1 MKKDKKQGK
10 IGKHSLWSIII
21 TAIYGIAAAAFLI
34 ALLLLDVLPLGYF
47 AIVAV
52 LMGIVSAVLVRGV
65 FFSKHHGKKQATAAV
80 IASILAVF
88 LIAGTAMI
96 SGTLSFFNHILAG
109 NQSYDYHVVVRS
121 DSDYEKVKDI
131 ENETVSVLN
140 IQSDVQESA
149 KKELKKDVSVSF
161 KTEAILSDMTSKL
174 LNGETNVLLMSSA
187 YYDMA
192 LEEDNGFTSET
203 TRILKTYKITVESK
217 EGASNVDPT
226 KDPFSVF
233 VSGIDTTGSISNASR
248 SDVNMVMTVN
258 PTERKILLTSIPRDY
273 YVTLHSY
280 GALDKLTHAGIY
292 GAEESKATIADLL
305 DMEIQ
310 YHLKV
315 NFTTVTGLVDALG
328 GITVVSDKAFTS
340 RDGFS
345 YVEGENYLN
354 GEQALSF
361 ARERKAFAAG
371 DRQRVKNQQA
381 VISGVI
387 NKATGSTAILTQY
400 NNLLTAIAD
409 NMEISMSAKDMKSLV
424 KMQLSDMRGWDIET
438 YSLDGSGSTEAV
450 YSIPGAYA
458 YVMIP
463 DQETVD
469 EAKRKIN
476 EVINGAVDEK

>member
-1 MKKDKKQGK
+1 MKKDKNQENR
-10 IGKHSLWSIII
+10 GKHSLWSIII
-21 TAIYGIAAAAFLI
+21 TAVYGIAAIAFLV

-109 NQSYDYHVVVRS
+109 NQSYDYHVVVRN
-121 DSDYEKVKDI
+121 DSDYKKIKDI
-131 ENETVSVLN
+131 ENENVSVLN

-149 KKELKKDVSVSF
+149 KEELQKDVSVSF
-161 KTEAILSDMTSKL
+161 KTEAILSDMTNKL
-174 LNGETNVLLMSSA
+174 LNGESNVILMSSA

-192 LEEDNGFTSET
+192 LEEEDAFTTET
-203 TRILKTYKITVESK
+203 TRILKTYKITVET
-217 EGASNVDPT
+217 GNASANLDPT
-226 KDPFSVF
+226 KDPFSIY

-258 PTERKILLTSIPRDY
+258 PEERKILLTSIPRDY

-305 DMEIQ
+305 GMDIQ

-328 GITVVSDKAFTS
+328 GITVVSDKTFTS

-381 VISGVI
+381 VISGII

-400 NNLLTAIAD
+400 NNLLAAIAE

-438 YSLDGSGSTEAV
+438 YSLDGAGSTEAV
-450 YSIPGAYA
+450 YSIPGAHA

-476 EVINGAVDEK
+476 EVIHGAVDEE

>member
-10 IGKHSLWSIII
+10 MGKHSLWSIII
-21 TAIYGIAAAAFLI
+21 TAVYGIAAIAFLVAI
-34 ALLLLDVLPLGYF
+34 LLLDVLPLGYF
-47 AIVAV
+47 AVVAV
-52 LMGIVSAVLVRGV
+52 LMGIVSAGLIRGV

-80 IASILAVF
+80 IASILAVL

-96 SGTLSFFNHILAG
+96 SGTLSFFNHILAES
-109 NQSYDYHVVVRS
+109 QSYDYHVIVRN
-121 DSDYEKVKDI
+121 DSAYEKIEDI
-131 ENETVSVLN
+131 ENENVSVLN
-140 IQSDVQESA
+140 VQSSVQEAA
-149 KKELKKDVSVSF
+149 KGEIEKDVAVSF

-174 LNGETNVLLMSSA
+174 LKGETNVLLMSSA

-192 LEEDNGFTSET
+192 LEEEDTFTTET
-203 TRILKTYKITVESK
+203 TKILKTYKITVETN
-217 EGASNVDPT
+217 NVSANLDPT
-226 KDPFSVF
+226 KDPFSIYI
-233 VSGIDTTGSISNASR
+233 SGIDTTGSISNASR

-292 GAEESKATIADLL
+292 GAEESKTTIEDLL

-310 YHLKV
+310 HHLKV

-328 GITVVSDKAFTS
+328 GITVVSEKDFTS
-340 RDGFS
+340 VNGFS

-354 GEQALSF
+354 GEQALAF

-381 VISGVI
+381 VLSGII

-400 NNLLTAIAD
+400 NNLLAAIAE

-424 KMQLSDMRGWDIET
+424 KMQLSDMREWDIET
-438 YSLDGSGSTEAV
+438 CSLDGAGSTEAV

-476 EVINGAVDEK
+476 EVINGKVDED